1 MPDVAMADS
10 TFNSPGQIDIVIGG
24 DTFRELHTGRKRS
37 IGRGKPWL
45 VETHFGWVVTGNTHH
60 SSIGPRLCH
69 LSAYDTPLEETMQRF
84 WESET
89 IAEDPVLSVEENTC
103 EKHFAATTVRN
114 SSGRTLKQIALD
126 HKEEYPLAMNAVM
139 NDFYVDDLLM
149 GTDDLSEAIVIQ
161 RQISDMLNSAGFTL
175 KKWASNRTEA
185 LQNVSS
191 EDVACV
197 ISLTHDC
204 VLTFLIRVN
213 GGVIKTAHNFAMAAI
228 CFACAVSLDAA
239 DCIVG
244 CAYCEA
250 TFHRGCCRLPSE
262 LIDAVLTHIDLHW
275 SCTGCTNI
283 LKNPRCRS
291 VKEIG
296 AQVGFQAALTSTVAA
311 VGKLIEPIIAEVRS
325 GFTLLQNAPIPQ
337 LCNTDPR
344 PVAGRK
350 RRRIIEDSMSPD
362 VNKNVNIRQNNMF
375 AASSPSAYT
384 NTTVGIP
391 PSSTLPEELMG
402 TDSLSSPL
410 RAAFPQPATDRIWIR
425 LSRLSTA
432 VTVEQVVASVK
443 RRLATDDVL
452 AYCLLRKG
460 VSVDSVNWLS
470 FKVRVPAALRDAA
483 LAPSS
488 WPVGIGVREFVQ
500 SRQREH
506 GHSSS
511 PITIKHRS
519 LTRTP
524 VVIDRRSMP
533 RTPTSTVY
541 HAPAHA
547 STSQAQT
554 LTSPQL
560 GEHTL
565 NDTTHG
571 PNSTLIDGPLLIRRT
586 SNTNLQ
592 QTTLDRFFHE

>member
-1 MPDVAMADS
+1 MEKQCKNTYKANADIS
-10 TFNSPGQIDIVIGG
+10 
-24 DTFRELHTGRKRS
+24 
-37 IGRGKPWL
+37 
-45 VETHFGWVVTGNTHH
+45 
-60 SSIGPRLCH
+60 
-69 LSAYDTPLEETMQRF
+69 
-84 WESET
+84 
-89 IAEDPVLSVEENTC
+89 
-103 EKHFAATTVRN
+103 
-114 SSGRTLKQIALD
+114 KQILKTNTKSPAL
-126 HKEEYPLAMNAVM
+126 
-139 NDFYVDDLLM
+139 
-149 GTDDLSEAIVIQ
+149 
-161 RQISDMLNSAGFTL
+161 
-175 KKWASNRTEA
+175 
-185 LQNVSS
+185 
-191 EDVACV
+191 CV

-228 CFACAVSLDAA
+228 CFACAVPLDAA

-325 GFTLLQNAPIPQ
+325 GFTLLQYAPIPQ

-362 VNKNVNIRQNNMF
+362 VNKNVNIRQNNMY

-391 PSSTLPEELMG
+391 PPSTLPEELMG

-410 RAAFPQPATDRIWIR
+410 RAAFSQPATDRIWIR

-541 HAPAHA
+541 HSPAHA

-571 PNSTLIDGPLLIRRT
+571 PNSTLIDGPPLIRRT

>member
-1 MPDVAMADS
+1 MEVSENLPSSMSDS
-10 TFNSPGQIDIVIGG
+10 EEEGG
-24 DTFRELHTGRKRS
+24 MGYSSGAAGAARDSSNRS
-37 IGRGKPWL
+37 SLDRTIAYSANNFATTENGTDSS
-45 VETHFGWVVTGNTHH
+45 VETTTGSTTETTAWLAAVV
-60 SSIGPRLCH
+60 
-69 LSAYDTPLEETMQRF
+69 AET
-84 WESET
+84 
-89 IAEDPVLSVEENTC
+89 A
-103 EKHFAATTVRN
+103 
-114 SSGRTLKQIALD
+114 SSGPKALRFR
-126 HKEEYPLAMNAVM
+126 L
-139 NDFYVDDLLM
+139 FSRLRLLIKVV
-149 GTDDLSEAIVIQ
+149 A
-161 RQISDMLNSAGFTL
+161 AGAGGKT
-175 KKWASNRTEA
+175 
-185 LQNVSS
+185 
-191 EDVACV
+191 
-197 ISLTHDC
+197 
-204 VLTFLIRVN
+204 VN

-228 CFACAVSLDAA
+228 CFACAVPLDAA

-362 VNKNVNIRQNNMF
+362 VNKNVNIRQNNMY
-375 AASSPSAYT
+375 ASSSPSAYT

-391 PSSTLPEELMG
+391 PPSTLPEELMG

-470 FKVRVPAALRDAA
+470 FKMRVPAALRDAA

-541 HAPAHA
+541 HSPANA